1 MTVGALRFL
10 DPGDRTTRRTWDEIT
25 RSSPGATVF
34 HTTAWMDVVQQ
45 GLGLKPRFAYLAR
58 ASGDMCALIP
68 LFQAEG
74 MLRPV
79 RWLNLPQSCAADPL
93 AARADDKRVLL
104 EQLTEAADRNGVAG
118 FVLRTSHDPRPAL
131 PTGWKRN
138 RDRSLVRHVIP
149 LGGSKDIGALPGLQ
163 RRQRE
168 RFRSSKRTLQASGYR
183 SQLAT
188 IDEAN
193 AFARAVHH
201 ILLRRHGH
209 LGMPHSFFTA
219 LLRNLPGIAR
229 LASISDPHGRILAFV
244 VTLWDLGRC
253 DFLYGSGSPSKSGED
268 AYRVC
273 LESEIEAAIAAGLE
287 VFDMHETNPDNH
299 GLIISKQR
307 WGARQADGSYLIL
320 AREGA
325 DCALHVDGKGF
336 RPARRLLRHAPVGLS
351 MALSGAVHR
360 ALQ

>member
-1 MTVGALRFL
+1 
-10 DPGDRTTRRTWDEIT
+10 
-25 RSSPGATVF
+25 
-34 HTTAWMDVVQQ
+34 
-45 GLGLKPRFAYLAR
+45 
-58 ASGDMCALIP
+58 
-68 LFQAEG
+68 

-93 AARADDKRVLL
+93 AARADDKRNLL
-104 EQLTEAADRNGVAG
+104 EQLAEIADRNGVAG
-118 FVLRTSHDPRPAL
+118 LVLRTSHDPNPAL
-131 PTGWKRN
+131 PTGWKSN
-138 RDRSLVRHVIP
+138 CDRSLVRHVIP

-163 RRQRE
+163 GRQRE
-168 RFRSSKRTLQASGYR
+168 KFRSSKRALQARGYR

-193 AFARAVHH
+193 AFARAVHR

-209 LGMPHSFFTA
+209 LGMPPSFFAA

-229 LASISDPHGRILAFV
+229 LASISCPHGRILAFV

-253 DFLYGSGSPSKSGED
+253 DFLYGSGYPSKSGVD

-273 LESEIEAAIAAGLE
+273 LGSEIEAAIAAGLK

-299 GLIISKQR
+299 GLIISKER
-307 WGARQADGSYLIL
+307 WGARPADGSYLIL

-336 RPARRLLRHAPVGLS
+336 RAARRLLRHAPVGLS